1 MNVIINGKLIMGAF
15 LLISGV
21 VIFKYP
27 DILQYILAIVLTVS
41 GIAAIIGAVRD
52 RIAQRGAHFTRK
64 EEDAG

>member
-15 LLISGV
+15 LLISGL

-27 DILQYILAIVLTVS
+27 DILTYFLAIVLTVS

>member
-15 LLISGV
+15 LFLSGM
-21 VIFKYP
+21 VIFWQP
-27 DILQYILAIVLTVS
+27 DVLQYILAAVLTVS